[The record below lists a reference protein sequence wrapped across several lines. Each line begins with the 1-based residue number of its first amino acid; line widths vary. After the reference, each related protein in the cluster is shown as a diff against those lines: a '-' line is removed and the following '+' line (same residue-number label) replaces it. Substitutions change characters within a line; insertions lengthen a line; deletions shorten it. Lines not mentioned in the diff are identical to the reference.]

1 MVGESED
8 SKERALKDQVRVKG
22 KQRLG
27 RHRTKA
33 MVKKRVLSLSFAQIE
48 LWGVKC

>member
-8 SKERALKDQVRVKG
+8 SKERALKDQARVQG
-22 KQRLG
+22 KQRLE
-27 RHRTKA
+27 RQRTKS
-33 MVKKRVLSLSFAQIE
+33 MVKKRVLSLSLAQIE